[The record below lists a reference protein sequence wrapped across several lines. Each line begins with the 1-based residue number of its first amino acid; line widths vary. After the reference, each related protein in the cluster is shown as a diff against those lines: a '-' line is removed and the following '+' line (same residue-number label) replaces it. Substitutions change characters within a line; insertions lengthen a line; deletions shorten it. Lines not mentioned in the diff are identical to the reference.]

1 MGRVS
6 GIQGA
11 QKGPPGTEGQKD
23 SAAAVQTPPDMAFCR
38 HSHSVH
44 RPGDPSLCVALRA
57 VRLRPPPARASISAS
72 ARHRVE
78 VLEASL
84 VHRHRP
90 PRRQEPATPSW
101 TVAFFSSS
109 SHLEAR
115 WPLLPLRRPPL
126 QSSRGTS
133 DRSTHLEPRTSHF
146 PPSLPPP
153 ASRHRRPTES
163 TRRRPS
169 SSISHPAFFTL
180 TTIAFPTSIHGR
192 NHQSTHSIARPPA
205 THPSPR
211 GLASPTCPP
220 SPLELSTVARVRAWG
235 SANPRNAV
243 QGHTWCE
250 ACHDHAL
257 PRCRSPKSRRLPR
270 STSALKMPGTG
281 TSPSCPLRI

>member
-6 GIQGA
+6 GIQGT

-57 VRLRPPPARASISAS
+57 VRLRPPRARASISAS

-126 QSSRGTS
+126 RSSRGTS

-146 PPSLPPP
+146 PQSPTSRLPP
-153 ASRHRRPTES
+153 SPTD
-163 TRRRPS
+163 RVYPS
-169 SSISHPAFFTL
+169 SSIFVHLPPSILHPHHDCFSNFHPRSEPPEHPL
-180 TTIAFPTSIHGR
+180 D
-192 NHQSTHSIARPPA
+192 RPPA
-205 THPSPR
+205 RYTSISQRIGIADVPPIPS
-211 GLASPTCPP
+211 
-220 SPLELSTVARVRAWG
+220 RVI
-235 SANPRNAV
+235 
-243 QGHTWCE
+243 
-250 ACHDHAL
+250 D
-257 PRCRSPKSRRLPR
+257 CRPR
-270 STSALKMPGTG
+270 SSMGLGQPT
-281 TSPSCPLRI
+281 